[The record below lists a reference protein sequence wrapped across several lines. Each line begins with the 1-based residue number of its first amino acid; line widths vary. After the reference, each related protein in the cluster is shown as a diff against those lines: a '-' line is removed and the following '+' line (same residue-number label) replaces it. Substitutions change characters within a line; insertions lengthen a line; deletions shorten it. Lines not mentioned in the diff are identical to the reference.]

1 MYVFLSS
8 GNRGLQITM
17 STPGTQM
24 LVSKYRSTVEVAR
37 APAEV
42 ADSGPFLVQGE
53 DIVVISEAA
62 LTNDHRP
69 CGFKQQKCFL
79 LWLWSSSF
87 SAICFCLF
95 ILSMG
100 FSRQEY
106 WSGLPFPSPVD
117 HALSDL
123 STKIWSRKSNTKMRA
138 GLFVHGRL
146 QGRTRPHLCPL
157 LAPGVPCGCTIRAPA
172 SVSHD
177 LLCLCFLL
185 SISSKDT
192 WD

>member
-17 STPGTQM
+17 STPGTQL

-79 LWLWSSSF
+79 L
-87 SAICFCLF
+87 
-95 ILSMG
+95 
-100 FSRQEY
+100 
-106 WSGLPFPSPVD
+106 
-117 HALSDL
+117 
-123 STKIWSRKSNTKMRA
+123 
-138 GLFVHGRL
+138 
-146 QGRTRPHLCPL
+146 
-157 LAPGVPCGCTIRAPA
+157 
-172 SVSHD
+172 
-177 LLCLCFLL
+177 
-185 SISSKDT
+185 
-192 WD
+192 